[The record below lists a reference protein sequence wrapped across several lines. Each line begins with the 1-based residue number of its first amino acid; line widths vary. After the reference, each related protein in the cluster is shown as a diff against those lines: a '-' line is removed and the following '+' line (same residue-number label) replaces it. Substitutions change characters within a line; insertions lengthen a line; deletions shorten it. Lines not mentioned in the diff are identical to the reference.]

1 MALLVAGITAI
12 TVHAQNEVTEWVQD
26 GTTPTAVA
34 KSAPKGTPPAGLA
47 TAIQVYPFWI
57 SLPDANR
64 ATNSFPVA
72 RDSLMAAL
80 KMGGVFDNR
89 GRESSPTGLD
99 IRNRFDSGDVTTS
112 TNRNLWRFQFAPTN
126 AFVGEWGNRGY
137 CAVLIVGVGGKI
149 NIERLSWKVF
159 GGVLSGERSLSG
171 FGYSI
176 TRIGV
181 NTGPDG
187 KLWTADDIFVSV
199 GDGTALV
206 DAIAYIGASLSSP
219 NVNDSLDQQKIEGY
233 FTNGLPVMV
242 EFQFDTGAPNPAVFR
257 TSTTVYAMGQ
267 VSQSA
272 YGWVPIKTP
281 YGLLYSLVAP
291 QGSRYEIGR
300 MFGQSRQTGYA
311 SVSASAP
318 PGFSLAE
325 SFLQGTNYGVFFRI
339 HRVQ

>member
-1 MALLVAGITAI
+1 
-12 TVHAQNEVTEWVQD
+12 
-26 GTTPTAVA
+26 
-34 KSAPKGTPPAGLA
+34 
-47 TAIQVYPFWI
+47 
-57 SLPDANR
+57 
-64 ATNSFPVA
+64 
-72 RDSLMAAL
+72 MAAL
-80 KMGGVFDNR
+80 HPPK
-89 GRESSPTGLD
+89 EKS
-99 IRNRFDSGDVTTS
+99 
-112 TNRNLWRFQFAPTN
+112 
-126 AFVGEWGNRGY
+126 
-137 CAVLIVGVGGKI
+137 
-149 NIERLSWKVF
+149 RL
-159 GGVLSGERSLSG
+159 
-171 FGYSI
+171 
-176 TRIGV
+176 
-181 NTGPDG
+181 
-187 KLWTADDIFVSV
+187 
-199 GDGTALV
+199 
-206 DAIAYIGASLSSP
+206 ASDPLLSSP

-257 TSTTVYAMGQ
+257 TSTTVYAMGL

-300 MFGQSRQTGYA
+300 MFGQARQTGYA